1 MFMATKTTTPP
12 AEPEAFVRIRTLTPV
27 RYDGQDMAEAQLL
40 ELNASAA
47 DALVAAGLAEPVPA
61 EPEPPE
67 VPAP

>member
-1 MFMATKTTTPP
+1 M
-12 AEPEAFVRIRTLTPV
+12 RIRTLTPV

-61 EPEPPE
+61 EPEPAE
-67 VPAP
+67 LPAP